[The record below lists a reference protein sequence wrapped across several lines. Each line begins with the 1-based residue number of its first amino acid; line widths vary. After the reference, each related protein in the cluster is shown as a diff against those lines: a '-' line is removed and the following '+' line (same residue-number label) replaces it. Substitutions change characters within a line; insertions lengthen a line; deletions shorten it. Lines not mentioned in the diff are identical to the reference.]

1 MKVTEKLS
9 KFVYETE
16 FKDLPPEVVHEAK
29 RSLVNILGVGI
40 GAANHESVDI
50 ILDFAREIGGK
61 QSNTIWG
68 RNEKADILF
77 STLINGFTSH
87 IMDFDDTHLGI
98 MMHPSAP
105 VAPVIFGIGDQM
117 GLDGQELLLSFI
129 LGVEV
134 ECKIGKGIYPHQHE
148 YGWHF
153 TGVLG
158 HIGAAVTAAKLLKL
172 NVSQIAQAI
181 GLAGTQA
188 SGFAEMIGTM
198 SKFFNSGKASMN
210 GLLSAKLVQK
220 GFTSIENIIEAKR
233 GFAKAFA
240 SSKHD
245 LSKITAGLGKEYEIL
260 KNSYKP
266 FACGIVAHPSI
277 DGMIRIRKKYNI
289 MPDQIEAVECIVHPY
304 VPVPMGKKDPQTGLE
319 SRFSTYHCIAVAF
332 IDGTA
337 GPAQFSDARAT
348 DSKIIKLRDK
358 VSLTVKNDIRKD
370 EAIVKVKL
378 SDGTIIEEHVE
389 HAIGSIDN
397 PVSDEHLSKKFQN
410 TASLTLSN
418 SKINK
423 LLDLIWNFDK
433 LSNLELINANIV
445 PGSK

>member
-1 MKVTEKLS
+1 MQVTERLS

-16 FKDLPPEVVHEAK
+16 FKNLPPEVVHEAK

-50 ILDFAREIGGK
+50 VLDFAREIGGK
-61 QSNTIWG
+61 QHNTIWG
-68 RNEKADILF
+68 RDEKADILF
-77 STLINGFTSH
+77 SSLINGFTSH
-87 IMDFDDTHLGI
+87 ILDFDDTHLEI

-105 VAPVIFGIGDQM
+105 VAPVVFGLGEQQ
-117 GLDGQELLLSFI
+117 GFNGQELLLSFV
-129 LGVEV
+129 LGIEV
-134 ECKIGKGIYPHQHE
+134 ECKIGKGISPHQHE

-158 HIGAAVTAAKLLKL
+158 HIGAAVAAAKLLKL
-172 NVSQIAQAI
+172 DVSQIAQAI

-198 SKFFNSGKASMN
+198 SKFFNSGKAAMN

-220 GFTSIENIIEAKR
+220 GFTSSKNIIEAKR

-245 LSKITAGLGKEYEIL
+245 LSKITAGLGEEYEIL

-277 DGMIRIRKKYNI
+277 DGIIRIREKYNLKL
-289 MPDQIEAVECIVHPY
+289 DQIEAVECVVHPY

-319 SRFSTYHCIAVAF
+319 SRFSTYHCVAVAF

-337 GPAQFSDARAT
+337 GYAQFTDSRAT
-348 DSKIIKLRDK
+348 DKEVIRLRDK
-358 VSLTVKNDIRKD
+358 VLLTVNSNIRKD
-370 EAIVKVKL
+370 EAIIKVNL
-378 SDGTIIEEHVE
+378 TDGTIIEEHVE

-397 PVSDEHLSKKFQN
+397 PVSDEHLSKKFQD
-410 TASLTLSN
+410 TASLTLLN
-418 SKINK
+418 SKIDK
-423 LLDLIWNFDK
+423 LLDLIWNLDK